1 MNINY
6 NQLKFLIDNPETVL
20 RMALFDAAKH
30 SNEDAFLK
38 WESKEPGSIIGMI
51 NAYKTMLDSIEQD
64 LTLDIINEIH
74 ASLISI
80 KKYGNYKFLTL
91 NNNKVHI
98 ETKLKFELIATTEPN
113 QVLLDRLNSDA
124 ALLQNKFN
132 FTHLPYKA
140 ELSTNA
146 YNNVVPHIFDALSC
160 GANPTDY
167 TNAIIEDY
175 NDINNKNLS
184 HDQILEKII
193 ILARDLERVHIYS
206 DFNCRTF
213 CVILLNREFIRNNLP
228 VVMLEDFNIFDSF
241 KIEDIKKEIYKGRER
256 AAKLFD
262 VSSLKENQESNKHW
276 RNYIVTEINYHNQ
289 FLSLLNKIIESIA
302 TKDFTKDKLIEYL
315 QESLDFSKQIKQK
328 NNKIHELF
336 LKDLLIE
343 SPKIQ
348 FNELHMSCLNYEYEI
363 SEMIDMCKKALKQ
376 FDIATNYKHMI

>member
-6 NQLKFLIDNPETVL
+6 NQLKLLIDNPETVL
-20 RMALFDAAKH
+20 RMALFDAANH

-51 NAYKTMLDSIEQD
+51 NAYKTMLDSIEQY

-80 KKYGNYKFLTL
+80 KKYGNYKFVTL

-113 QVLLDRLNSDA
+113 QVLLDRLNSEA

-132 FTHLPYKA
+132 FTHPPYKA
-140 ELSTNA
+140 ELSNNT
-146 YNNVVPHIFDALSC
+146 YNKITPHIFDALSC

-167 TNAIIEDY
+167 TNALIEDY

-184 HDQILEKII
+184 YDQILEKII

-228 VVMLEDFNIFDSF
+228 VVMLEDSNIFDSF
-241 KIEDIKKEIYKGRER
+241 TIEDIKKEIYKGRER
-256 AAKLFD
+256 ATKLSD
-262 VSSLKENQESNKHW
+262 VSSLKEVKQSNKQW
-276 RNYIVTEINYHNQ
+276 RNYIATEINYHKQ

-315 QESLDFSKQIKQK
+315 QESLDISKQTKQ
-328 NNKIHELF
+328 NNDKIHDLF
-336 LKDLLIE
+336 AKDLLIE
-343 SPKIQ
+343 SPKIKL
-348 FNELHMSCLNYEYEI
+348 NELHMRCLNYEYKI

-376 FDIATNYKHMI
+376 FDIATNYKY